1 MQLADSAA
9 IQQKTSECHDSR
21 ASQIREQAVQVSGC
35 ESLSDESLAVTTR
48 HVGSDLI
55 GPGSVRAAGPG
66 FSRSEAAEQGGGQ
79 TSGCAQ
85 ASLALLFLLSS
96 LMPCR
101 ILFMWPTLVTPRS
114 FRSLLSR

>member
-9 IQQKTSECHDSR
+9 IQQKTSECHDPR
-21 ASQIREQAVQVSGC
+21 ASRIREQAVQVSGC

-79 TSGCAQ
+79 TAAECE
-85 ASLALLFLLSS
+85 
-96 LMPCR
+96 
-101 ILFMWPTLVTPRS
+101 
-114 FRSLLSR
+114 